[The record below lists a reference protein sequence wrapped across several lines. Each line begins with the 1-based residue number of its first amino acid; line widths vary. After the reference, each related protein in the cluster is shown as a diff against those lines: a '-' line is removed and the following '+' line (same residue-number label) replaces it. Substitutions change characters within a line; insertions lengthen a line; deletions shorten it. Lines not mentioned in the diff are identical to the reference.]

1 MYNDVCYTYDN
12 NGCIKINNNKLTSQ
26 KIEQFNEIM
35 DKLIE
40 SNRNI
45 YDPSNNKVY
54 IFIFY
59 SEIQPLY
66 TAKEL
71 LKYGINADN
80 LSVNYCSN
88 FHAGKENDKFYTFDD
103 INKELEKHKN
113 NQQIPILVYDKYK
126 NQEKSNQVHLVSMFF
141 NQACANNQNEKEFI
155 IVDSLLDY
163 VEKDEQLFK
172 GIESIFKDE
181 LNGKNEEQKK
191 QFIRNKLKESSLYQY
206 PFQSENNC
214 GRFAVKFYARFA
226 NRNSLNKIRN
236 KSRETLLEV
245 SSEISDEVT
254 QVTKKQEKRSVRQW
268 DDNLVEK
275 GYTKVNVGNKVFA
288 VRIPKSDEID
298 FNRNKPCFTQYS
310 NPDNKDENFYEKACH
325 GQGILTGG
333 LLLNLGVSREQL
345 KEIVRN
351 RGKQIEINIRDP
363 IQSSSIGINT
373 KINIDGKTL
382 SRYGYSTNFG
392 FIPKSPS
399 LNCLNFEKIER
410 QIKVNNN
417 DKQVKNIKKHRRLSR

>member
-1 MYNDVCYTYDN
+1 MTWNY
-12 NGCIKINNNKLTSQ
+12 KNNNESLELEFMESITS
-26 KIEQFNEIM
+26 K
-35 DKLIE
+35 KLIE
-40 SNRNI
+40 VGQDFI
-45 YDPSNNKVY
+45 DKVKNLEKY
-54 IFIFY
+54 CEGIGTLISQHGYTFPAY
-59 SEIQPLY
+59 PEDQPLFLK
-66 TAKEL
+66 KEL
-71 LKYGINADN
+71 INLN
-80 LSVNYCSN
+80 LGNLPIHYCSN
-88 FHAGKENDKFYTFDD
+88 LHKGKENDKFYTFDD

-113 NQQIPILVYDKYK
+113 NQQIPIKYK

-275 GYTKVNVGNKVFA
+275 GYAKVNLLNKVFA
-288 VRIPKSDEID
+288 VRIPKSDKID
-298 FNRNKPCFTQYS
+298 FDNNYIGFKLYS

-373 KINIDGKTL
+373 KINIDRKELYTH
-382 SRYGYSTNFG
+382 GYSTNFG

-399 LNCLNFEKIER
+399 LYCLNFEKIER
-410 QIKVNNN
+410 QIKVNKI
-417 DKQVKNIKKHRRLSR
+417 DRQIKNIKKPSRLSR